1 MGEEFCFILGKIFRQ
16 SFCLLKLYQ
25 RTVFLLKLI
34 YRKKWLVSCS
44 YNPNRYNISNHL
56 QTISNSL
63 DLYLSQ
69 YDKII
74 IVGDFNTEVGV
85 TSMNAFCG
93 RYSLSSL
100 IKKPTCY
107 KSPAN
112 SSCITLF

>member
-1 MGEEFCFILGKIFRQ
+1 MFYVKEDIPAK
-16 SFCLLKLYQ
+16 LLSVETLP
-25 RTVFLLKLI
+25 TESFLLKLI
-34 YRKKWLVSCS
+34 DTKNWLVSCS

-69 YDKII
+69 YHNII
-74 IVGDFNTEVGV
+74 IIGDFDTEVGE
-85 TSMNAFCG
+85 TSMNAFRG
-93 RYSLSSL
+93 RYNLSSL

-112 SSCITLF
+112 FSCITLF